1 MTVYYIYR
9 EFLGPLV
16 SGALTEFFDFQS
28 SAVVSERD
36 KINFFV
42 NLNSSNNKI
51 NSILLQLFGE
61 VLLAEVNTTEY
72 V

>member
-36 KINFFV
+36 KINF
-42 NLNSSNNKI
+42 LLI
-51 NSILLQLFGE
+51 SIVVIIKLILSCCSFL
-61 VLLAEVNTTEY
+61 VKY
-72 V
+72 C

>member
-9 EFLGPLV
+9 EFLGPLI

-42 NLNSSNNKI
+42 KVMGESSIEIFATKKRSCVYQPKSACVKQSN
-51 NSILLQLFGE
+51 
-61 VLLAEVNTTEY
+61 
-72 V
+72 